1 MKRVNSLVSGAKL
14 SWRGVMLTSVF
25 AFSVTMLPGAPALA
39 HDDAAPAAKTD
50 QAWTKSKWGPKDEI
64 GAANYQT
71 PELVK
76 KAADLV
82 KTGKVYN
89 LAMESNPSSP
99 AYDPRKIEVMVV
111 QPAQAGPTGAFGP
124 NKATYN
130 DDMIVGWNG
139 VGTHIDGLGHL
150 GVDHTYYNGHKIHE
164 FGDIKGLKK
173 LGLEKFPPIVA
184 RGVLLDIAALKG
196 VDMLKEGTPINSKEI
211 EEAAKKQGVEIRQGD
226 VVLLHTGWADMIGKD
241 NKKFI
246 AVQPGIGMDGAKY
259 LTGKGVIA
267 IGSDTAAL
275 EVLPGETKDLFPVH
289 QELLARTGTYILE
302 NVVTKELAG
311 DKAYEFMMIL
321 SPPRITGSVQAIFT
335 PVAVR

>member
-1 MKRVNSLVSGAKL
+1 MTVVHGARERMTAARRAGL
-14 SWRGVMLTSVF
+14 
-25 AFSVTMLPGAPALA
+25 GAALA
-39 HDDAAPAAKTD
+39 LAMAAAPGGALLAKDDAAPAGKTEQD
-50 QAWTKSKWGPKDEI
+50 WTKSKWGPKDEV

-89 LAMESNPSSP
+89 LAMESNLSLP
-99 AYDPRKIEVMVV
+99 AYEPRKMEILVV
-111 QPAQAGPTGAFGP
+111 QPAQAGPNGVFGP

-139 VGTHIDGLGHL
+139 AGTHIDGLGHL
-150 GVDHTYYNGHKIHE
+150 GVDHVYYNGHKIHE
-164 FGDIKGLKK
+164 FADIKGLKK
-173 LGLEKFPPIVA
+173 LGLEKFPPVVA

-241 NKKFI
+241 NKKYI
-246 AVQPGIGMDGAKY
+246 AVQPGLGMDGARY

-289 QELLARTGTYILE
+289 QELLARKGTYILE
-302 NVVTKELAG
+302 NIVTKDLAA
-311 DKAYEFMMIL
+311 DKASEFMVIL

>member
-1 MKRVNSLVSGAKL
+1 MGAALALATASSSGMAWAQDATK
-14 SWRGVMLTSVF
+14 S
-25 AFSVTMLPGAPALA
+25 PAPA
-39 HDDAAPAAKTD
+39 AAPAPASAPAAAAAAGQD
-50 QAWTKSKWGPKDEI
+50 WTKSKWGPKDEI
-64 GAANYQT
+64 GAANYLT
-71 PELVK
+71 PEIVK
-76 KAADLV
+76 KSAGLI

-89 LAMESNPSSP
+89 LGMESNLSLP
-99 AYDPRKIEVMVV
+99 AYEPRKMEIMIV
-111 QPAQAGPTGAFGP
+111 QPAQAGPAGVFGP

-139 VGTHIDGLGHL
+139 AGTHIDGLGHL
-150 GVDHTYYNGHKIHE
+150 GVDHVYYNGHKVHE
-164 FGDIKGLKK
+164 FADIKGLKK
-173 LGLEKFPPIVA
+173 LGLEKFPPIVT

-211 EEAAKKQGVEIRQGD
+211 EEAAKKQGVEIREGD

-241 NKKFI
+241 NKKYI
-246 AVQPGIGMDGAKY
+246 AVQPGLGMDGAKY

-275 EVLPGETKDLFPVH
+275 EVLPGETADLFPVH

-302 NVVTKELAG
+302 NIVTKDLAA
-311 DKAYEFMMIL
+311 DKAHEFMMIL
-321 SPPRITGSVQAIFT
+321 APPRITGSVQAIFT